1 MKKNSIKG
9 FSMALKREQITT
21 PTQDKS
27 HLCSTLESHHSLGIT
42 PPVGARKIKNKEKDK
57 RCNDSNLPAV
67 EGGVGDD
74 GDVNGEL
81 APEPAK

>member
-1 MKKNSIKG
+1 MKKNGIKR
-9 FSMALKREQITT
+9 FSMALEREQITT
-21 PTQDKS
+21 LTQDKS
-27 HLCSTLESHHSLGIT
+27 HLCSILESYHPLGIT
-42 PPVGARKIKNKEKDK
+42 PPVGERKIKNKEKDK
-57 RCNDSNLPAV
+57 CCNDSNLPAV